1 MEIKLSDFTYRSFS
15 SGTQSWVHR
24 GKTRV
29 WEVLC
34 FWNCASQQKLS
45 KLSCVSLP
53 PLKLVLSPK
62 FILPL
67 KNQFL
72 AAQLTKQAQTHL
84 NPSCGWLRL
93 KLRPLLDNF
102 QVYCRLFS

>member
-1 MEIKLSDFTYRSFS
+1 MEIKLSDFTYRPFS

-45 KLSCVSLP
+45 KLSYVSLS
-53 PLKLVLSPK
+53 PLKLVVSPK

-72 AAQLTKQAQTHL
+72 THEKMLNITHYQRNVNQNHNEVPLHANQDGCYPKVYKQ
-84 NPSCGWLRL
+84 
-93 KLRPLLDNF
+93 
-102 QVYCRLFS
+102 

>member
-1 MEIKLSDFTYRSFS
+1 MEIKLSDFTDRPFS
-15 SGTQSWVHR
+15 SGTQSWVHG
-24 GKTRV
+24 GKTKV
-29 WEVLC
+29 WIVLC
-34 FWNCASQQKLS
+34 FWNYASQQKLN
-45 KLSCVSLP
+45 KLFCLS

-72 AAQLTKQAQTHL
+72 AAQFTKQAQTHL
-84 NPSCGWLRL
+84 NLSRGWLRL
-93 KLRPLLDNF
+93 KLRPLLYNF